1 MKKLLILGAGA
12 GGTMV
17 AQKMRKKLDERE
29 WEITIIDRDLVHHYQ
44 AGWLFIPFGIYKLE
58 DCMKPKKDFIPR
70 GVKFVQDTI
79 VSLDPAAKL
88 VTCEGGTYEYDWL
101 VVGTGCR
108 IAPEEVEGLTDDW
121 RGSIHDFYTPDG
133 AVALYKKMKHMK
145 EGRLVHHICETPIK
159 CPVAP
164 LEFVYMADWYFTKMG
179 VRQNIEIELVTPLT
193 GAFTK
198 PVAAKIL
205 GDLCDSKNIKVTPN
219 FVVDS
224 VDAGQKTINSV
235 TGDELPYDLLVSI
248 PPNMGQQFLIDSDI
262 CDPMGYMDTDKQT
275 LKSKKFENVYVIGD
289 TTNVP
294 TSKAGSVAHY
304 EADIIA
310 ENLLAD
316 IEGSDHYHLFDG
328 HSTCFILTGYEKASL
343 IDFSYD
349 VEPLPGMF
357 PFPGVGPCELLGES
371 HMNYWGKL
379 MFKWVYYNMMLK
391 GHELPFE
398 PNLYLHGKDT
408 SLLRKKK

>member
-17 AQKMRKKLDERE
+17 ATKMRKKLDERE
-29 WEITIIDRDLVHHYQ
+29 WEITVIDRDLKHHYQ
-44 AGWLFIPFGIYKLE
+44 AGWLFIPFGIYSLD
-58 DCMKPKKDFIPR
+58 DCIKPKKDFMPR

-79 VSLDPAAKL
+79 VNVDPEAK
-88 VTCEGGTYEYDWL
+88 VVKTENGSYDYDWL

-108 IAPEEVEGLTDDW
+108 IAPEEVDGLLDDW
-121 RGSIHDFYTPDG
+121 RGNIHDFYSPDG
-133 AVALYKKMKHMK
+133 AVALRKKMLHMK

-224 VDAGQKTINSV
+224 VDPGSKTINSV
-235 TGDELPYDLLVSI
+235 TGDEVPYDLLVSI
-248 PPNMGQQFLIDSDI
+248 PPNMGQEFLIESDI
-262 CDPMGYMDTDKQT
+262 ADPMGYMDTDKQT
-275 LKSKKFENVYVIGD
+275 LKSKKYENIYVIGD

-316 IEGSDHYHLFDG
+316 IEGTGHYHHFDG

-343 IDFSYD
+343 IDFSYE

-357 PFPGVGPCELLGES
+357 PFPGLGPCELLGES

-379 MFKWVYYNMMLK
+379 MFKWVYFNLMLK

-398 PNLYLHGKDT
+398 PNLYLHGKDI
-408 SLLRKKK
+408 SLLRKK